1 MIDFIHWENSSV
13 LHFLWLMPVLFAVL
27 LYLHFKKLKRLHLFA
42 EKSLLDTLMPHKH
55 INRTR
60 LRILL
65 VVLSIS
71 FMIGALAGPRWGE
84 SWKKITGKGLDVM
97 IVLDTSKSMLA
108 EDVTPNRL
116 TLAKWAVKDLVKL
129 LKGDR
134 VGLVAFAGGS
144 FMQCPL
150 TYDYSSFYMMLDDLY
165 AGIIPYGGT
174 SLTKAL
180 DTAIEGF
187 KKSTSDKAVVLI
199 SDGDDTEN
207 LSEII
212 KKLKEKKIKVFSI
225 GVGTLEGG
233 LIPERTETGSLTF
246 HKDKNGNIVKTSLNE
261 NKLKEIALETGG
273 FYVRSVQGDFG
284 VEKIFK
290 DGLSHMAKGKSE
302 TKLVKSYN
310 ERYYVFLLI
319 AFMLLT
325 FEAVLSGKFKK

>member
-1 MIDFIHWENSSV
+1 MIDFIHWGNPEY
-13 LHFLWLMPVLFAVL
+13 LKYLWLVPVLFALL
-27 LYLHFKKLKRLHLFA
+27 LYLHSKKLKRLDMLA
-42 EKSLLDTLMPHKH
+42 EKSLLKFVSPDKN
-55 INRTR
+55 IARV
-60 LRILL
+60 RILL
-65 VVLSIS
+65 IVLSVS
-71 FMIGALAGPRWGE
+71 FIIASIASPKWGE
-84 SWKKITGKGLDVM
+84 SWKKVTGKGLDVI

-150 TYDYSSFYMMLDDLY
+150 TLDYSSFYMMLDDLY

-174 SLTKAL
+174 SLSKAL
-180 DTAIEGF
+180 ETAIKGF
-187 KKSTSDKAVVLI
+187 KNSNSDKAIILI
-199 SDGDDTEN
+199 SDGDDTED
-207 LSEII
+207 LSDVIEEL
-212 KKLKEKKIKVFSI
+212 KKKKIKVFSI
-225 GVGTLEGG
+225 GVGTIEGG

-246 HKDKNGNIVKTSLNE
+246 HKDKNGKIVKTSLNE
-261 NKLKEIALETGG
+261 EKLKEIALETGG

-284 VEKIFK
+284 VDKIYK

-310 ERYYVFLLI
+310 DRYYVFLLI
-319 AFMLLT
+319 AFVLLI
-325 FEAVLSGKFKK
+325 FEAVLSGKFKR